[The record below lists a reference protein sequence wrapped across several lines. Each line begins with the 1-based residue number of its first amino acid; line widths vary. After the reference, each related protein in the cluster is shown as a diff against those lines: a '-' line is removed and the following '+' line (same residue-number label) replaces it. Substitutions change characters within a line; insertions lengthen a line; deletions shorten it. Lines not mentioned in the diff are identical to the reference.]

1 MQGRHEENP
10 CRRLEAKTRNSVNRH
25 VSPRSTTLFAMD
37 LQSQALACSF
47 KLKREHMGCI
57 CSYSLQNYM
66 TVGSTPVSYDSEREH
81 EHLEL

>member
-47 KLKREHMGCI
+47 EIETRASGMYMLLLAAELYNGGEHACI
-57 CSYSLQNYM
+57 LLI
-66 TVGSTPVSYDSEREH
+66 VSVSMSI
-81 EHLEL
+81 